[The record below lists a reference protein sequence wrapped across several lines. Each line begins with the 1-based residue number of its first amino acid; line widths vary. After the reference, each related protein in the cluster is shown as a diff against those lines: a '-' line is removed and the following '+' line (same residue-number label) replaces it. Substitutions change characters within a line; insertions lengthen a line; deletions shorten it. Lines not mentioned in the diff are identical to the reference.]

1 MTRLRKT
8 AILPGL
14 AALAAAACHW
24 VGAPLIVEDFDGGSL
39 EPSVWDTCQ
48 ISEASPLLFPAS
60 EGPAPVRFMR
70 ILADQA
76 SLGGISCHEGA
87 TAVME
92 AARPERPREM
102 IGRAA
107 PAAPSEE
114 AAGLPLAL
122 QEEPESLGPSFIRH
136 EMRQEAERRTARA
149 LTDPGTPRPHTGMGR
164 NPYCTPEVLERAR
177 QAGREGECIQRQELR
192 LRPEYR
198 VRSSRPM
205 LYSLRF
211 RMPEPVRD
219 ARNSVRW
226 VTAQWK
232 QEPISARYDDEFKKG
247 WGPSPFLAQRYD
259 DGVLHVTVLDEH
271 CSCMV
276 ASAPLPD
283 GTRQDWQDGTPS
295 RCASIHPDHE
305 GEACTPRFEATYGAD
320 PVLASPLHDWV
331 EMTYRVQA
339 DPEKPATVEVFQ
351 DGRFIVRVSGRI
363 GYRADAARPPSTK
376 FKLGHYRD
384 YMPYVDAM
392 DVDRVSILPLAP

>member
-14 AALAAAACHW
+14 AALAVAACHW
-24 VGAPLIVEDFDGGSL
+24 VGAPLVVEHFDRGGL
-39 EPSVWDTCQ
+39 EPTVWDPCQ
-48 ISEASPLLFPAS
+48 ISAASPLQFPDA
-60 EGPAPVRFMR
+60 EGAPPVRFMR
-70 ILADQA
+70 IVADQS
-76 SLGGISCHEGA
+76 SLGGNACHEGG
-87 TAVME
+87 TAVAE
-92 AARPERPREM
+92 AARRERPREM
-102 IGRAA
+102 IGRAVS
-107 PAAPSEE
+107 AAPRDE
-114 AAGLPLAL
+114 AAALPLAL

-136 EMRQEAERRTARA
+136 AMRQEAERRTFRA
-149 LTDPGTPRPHTGMGR
+149 LTDPGTPRPLAGMGR

-211 RMPEPVRD
+211 RMPEPVHD
-219 ARNSVRW
+219 TRNSVRW

-295 RCASIHPDHE
+295 RCAV
-305 GEACTPRFEATYGAD
+305 D
-320 PVLASPLHDWV
+320 PS
-331 EMTYRVQA
+331 
-339 DPEKPATVEVFQ
+339 
-351 DGRFIVRVSGRI
+351 
-363 GYRADAARPPSTK
+363 
-376 FKLGHYRD
+376 
-384 YMPYVDAM
+384 
-392 DVDRVSILPLAP
+392 